1 MRLDDLAKRH
11 KSALHYHSDAAEVGR
26 ILAGCGRLAPLPQL
40 RRSRQELKRMS
51 FWTCGRQ
58 GIVDAWG

>member
-11 KSALHYHSDAAEVGR
+11 ESALHYHSDAAEVDR
-26 ILAGCGRLAPLPQL
+26 ILAGCGRLVPLPQL

-51 FWTCGRQ
+51 F
-58 GIVDAWG
+58 